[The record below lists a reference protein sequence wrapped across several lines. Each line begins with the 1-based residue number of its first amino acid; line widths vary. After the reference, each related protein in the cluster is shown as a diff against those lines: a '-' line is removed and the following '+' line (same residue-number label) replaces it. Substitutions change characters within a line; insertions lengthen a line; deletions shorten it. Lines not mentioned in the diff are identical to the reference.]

1 MSRQR
6 FAWAIALA
14 LLPALQAFAGDPSD
28 NSGNWWENFK
38 TDWHRNNCWP
48 KPFVYPDRASVVNF
62 NMAQINKGWQA
73 SNLLGAPH
81 FDADGSKL
89 SPAGMTKIRMIL
101 TQNPTQYRNVF
112 VERGLSDEV
121 TSKRLAAAQQAVN
134 ELARGPYSEVVV
146 SDMALPTS
154 TAESVNA
161 ANTWLTTYQQSFPKP
176 TPQAFQNADSSGSG
190 SGSGH

>member
-14 LLPALQAFAGDPSD
+14 LLSALPAFAWDPED
-28 NSGNWWENFK
+28 NSGSWWQNFK

-62 NMAQINKGWQA
+62 NMVQINKGWQA
-73 SNLLGAPH
+73 TNLLGAPH

-89 SPAGMTKIRMIL
+89 SPAGLTKIRMIL

-112 VERGLSDEV
+112 VERGMTDEV
-121 TSKRLAAAQQAVN
+121 TSRRLAVAQQAVN

-146 SDMALPTS
+146 SDMMLPTS
-154 TAESVNA
+154 TAESVNS
-161 ANTWLTTYQQSFPKP
+161 ANNWLTGYMQSMPKI
-176 TPQAFQNADSSGSG
+176 TTEAFQSADSSGGG
-190 SGSGH
+190 SGGGH